1 MIPVMSRCEVTM
13 KSISMVGQW
22 DVPGHLLPLIH
33 LTITL
38 TAYNMGVYIYIHTT
52 CMYHIS
58 VYVTHTHTD
67 THTQYASTL
76 VYTSFLSE
84 KKTWSSHSRAEQLL
98 RHMFWRTDDKLIC
111 TIAGTRD
118 SSCGRK
124 PFPGHQDS
132 NWFNLI
138 TEESQVNCDQSSYV
152 SSYFQTPMEGSAYT
166 PRSCKSSLD

>member
-1 MIPVMSRCEVTM
+1 MIPVMSRYEVTM

-38 TAYNMGVYIYIHTT
+38 TAYNMGVYIYTHYI
-52 CMYHIS
+52 
-58 VYVTHTHTD
+58 YVSYFCICHTHN
-67 THTQYASTL
+67 THLRLCIHHFSA
-76 VYTSFLSE
+76 
-84 KKTWSSHSRAEQLL
+84 KKTWSSHSRAEQLP

-124 PFPGHQDS
+124 QFPGHQDS

-152 SSYFQTPMEGSAYT
+152 FSYFQTPMEGSAYT